1 MNAGWRGPSRLWNC
15 HCLQQTGSQT
25 SMYPT
30 SHLKS
35 ASDTHPSDIYRMK
48 KKNEEEKKMKKKLL
62 LIMTIGYFSHNKKQ
76 TN

>member
-1 MNAGWRGPSRLWNC
+1 MNAGWRGPSRLWNY

-35 ASDTHPSDIYRMK
+35 ASQAAVNQLRQELMD
-48 KKNEEEKKMKKKLL
+48 
-62 LIMTIGYFSHNKKQ
+62 G
-76 TN
+76 